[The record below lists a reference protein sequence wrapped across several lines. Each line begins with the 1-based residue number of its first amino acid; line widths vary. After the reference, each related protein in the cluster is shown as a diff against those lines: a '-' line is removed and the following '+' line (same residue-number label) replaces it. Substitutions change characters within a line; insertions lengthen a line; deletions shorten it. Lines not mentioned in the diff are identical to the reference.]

1 MQLAGAHCPLCS
13 QKVLIESD
21 ATWCARCSTVMHRDC
36 LTAADNL
43 CPRCTRGYD
52 APESHFVYSKK
63 CPECFR
69 LNDPP
74 RDRCGWCK
82 AGTRWDSPAA
92 YDEFR
97 AHMRRTSRRSG
108 VLGLVEVLI
117 GALFF
122 LFLAM
127 QPQLAAILKP
137 VIDRALLI
145 IFFFPGGFLL
155 FLLFIAMGCAFLFIA
170 MKMFIQGFRNLVR
183 SRKCTGFE

>member
-1 MQLAGAHCPLCS
+1 MQLAGTHCPLCS

-52 APESHFVYSKK
+52 PPESHFVYSKK

-74 RDRCGWCK
+74 RDRCGWCR

-108 VLGLVEVLI
+108 VLGLVEITI
-117 GALFF
+117 GASC
-122 LFLAM
+122 
-127 QPQLAAILKP
+127 IVIP
-137 VIDRALLI
+137 VILH
-145 IFFFPGGFLL
+145 PGGVVLL
-155 FLLFIAMGCAFLFIA
+155 LLLVIPGGALLFIAMTMLLEGIE
-170 MKMFIQGFRNLVR
+170 NLVK
-183 SRKCTGFE
+183 SWKCTGFE